1 MLIAHDQTVA
11 CPIKRKKCISLYFR
25 MSNQSFFY
33 STYLIFLL
41 AFMYFKHKEKITFFF
56 FLVSNTHFFIQAIMC
71 QVLCQTLRIKKINNS
86 LCP

>member
-56 FLVSNTHFFIQAIMC
+56 FFFSQQHSLLYSGHYVSSIVPNTQD
-71 QVLCQTLRIKKINNS
+71 KKNK
-86 LCP
+86 